1 MEKQINILLVDD
13 HRMLADSMKNLLNTE
28 SGFCVVA
35 TANDAKGALGCCHD
49 YPQLDI
55 ILMDIHFP
63 NGSPNGLELTRQIK
77 EIYPDIKVLVCS
89 GHHEVE
95 YIQLAK
101 KLGANGYI
109 KKDASGGQT
118 VHAIKEVIK
127 GNEVW
132 PLTGLPIDRGW
143 EKPTPTEMDVL
154 KYVARG
160 LQTDQIGIELAML
173 VRTVSAHRRNIKL
186 KYNLKTRGDLILLAE
201 KCMGLYGIEPD
212 PQLPA
217 ELDGHFKKFKM
228 DTGIVVEFGGNMV
241 NFDNATNRAISRV
254 VEEALKNIRQHASAS
269 KVSIQPNELNSSRI
283 TLAICDDGKGFDVNR
298 LDGLKK
304 GKYGLKRI
312 LAAIGGE
319 LVIKSSSDS
328 GTSVVATLRRT
339 TRH

>member
-13 HRMLADSMKNLLNTE
+13 HRMFADSLKNLLNTE
-28 SGFCVVA
+28 SGFCVVD

-63 NGSPNGLELTRQIK
+63 QGNPNGLELARQIK
-77 EIYPDIKVLVCS
+77 GIYPEIKVLVCS
-89 GHHEVE
+89 GHHEIE
-95 YIQLAK
+95 YIRLAR

-109 KKDASGGQT
+109 KKDASGAET

-132 PLTGLPIDRGW
+132 PLTGLSIDPGW

-186 KYNLKTRGDLILLAE
+186 KYNLKTRGDLILFAE

-217 ELDGHFKKFKM
+217 ELDGHFKKFKR
-228 DTGIVVEFGGNMV
+228 DTGIAVEFDGDTTDFN
-241 NFDNATNRAISRV
+241 NATNKVIARV
-254 VEEALKNIRQHASAS
+254 VEEGLKNIKQHASTS
-269 KVSIQPNELNSSRI
+269 KVSIQLDDLNSSRI
-283 TLAICDDGKGFDVNR
+283 TLTICDDGKGFDVNR
-298 LDGLKK
+298 LNGLKK
-304 GKYGLKRI
+304 GIYGLKRI

-319 LVIKSSSDS
+319 LVITSSPDG
-328 GTSVVATLRRT
+328 GTSVIATLRRT

>member
-1 MEKQINILLVDD
+1 MDKQINILLVDD
-13 HRMLADSMKNLLNTE
+13 HRMLADSMKKLLNAKA
-28 SGFCVVA
+28 GFRVVA
-35 TANDAKGALGCCHD
+35 TANDAQGALGCCHD

-63 NGSPNGLELTRQIK
+63 QSNPNGLELTRQIK
-77 EIYPDIKVLVCS
+77 GIYPKIKVLVCS
-89 GHHEVE
+89 GHHEIE
-95 YIQLAK
+95 YIHLAR

-109 KKDASGGQT
+109 KKDASGAET

-132 PLTGLPIDRGW
+132 PPSGLPTDHVW
-143 EKPTPTEMDVL
+143 EEPTPTEMDVL

-160 LQTDQIGIELAML
+160 MQTDQIGIELAML

-186 KYNLKTRGDLILLAE
+186 KYNLKTRGDLILFAE

-228 DTGIVVEFGGNMV
+228 DTGIVVELGGNMG
-241 NFDNATNRAISRV
+241 NFNNATNRAISRV
-254 VEEALKNIRQHASAS
+254 MEEALKNIRQHASAS
-269 KVSIQPNELNSSRI
+269 KVSIQLNELNSSRI

-298 LDGLKK
+298 ISGLKK
-304 GKYGLKRI
+304 GIDGLERI

-319 LVIKSSSDS
+319 LAIKSSSDS
-328 GTSVVATLRRT
+328 GTSVVATLRWT